1 MEVVV
6 EKGRDRKKREP
17 NRREGGSSGDPSWYS
32 EARSGSTICAKD
44 FQAFQKHGI
53 LG

>member
-1 MEVVV
+1 MVE
-6 EKGRDRKKREP
+6 EKGRDGERREP
-17 NRREGGSSGDPSWYS
+17 TRREGGSSGDLSWYS
-32 EARSGSTICAKD
+32 EAHSGSTICAKD